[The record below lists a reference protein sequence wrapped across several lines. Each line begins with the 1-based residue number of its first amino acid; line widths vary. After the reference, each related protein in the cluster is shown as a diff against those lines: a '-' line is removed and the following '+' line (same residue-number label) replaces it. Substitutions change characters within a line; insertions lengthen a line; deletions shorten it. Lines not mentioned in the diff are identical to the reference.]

1 MPNNF
6 YNNNGRQGLFNY
18 GQHPLPP
25 NNNHQNP
32 LSCRICHQIFP
43 SFQALITHS
52 SSHHHLVQ
60 ENNNIFRG
68 RQSSSFSPN
77 LMNNPQRQCLINP
90 SPHRRLVAS
99 SYQPRLTRASPY
111 PYTTTTNATTRPSWR
126 RFPPELMPSS
136 TLSYVNE
143 MARLASSS
151 STPLIHHQEEI
162 MEVSRVDGT
171 RALIDKLNKPIVK
184 NPFVNLFDLNN
195 DPTLN
200 LELNL

>member
-1 MPNNF
+1 M
-6 YNNNGRQGLFNY
+6 
-18 GQHPLPP
+18 
-25 NNNHQNP
+25 
-32 LSCRICHQIFP
+32 
-43 SFQALITHS
+43 
-52 SSHHHLVQ
+52 
-60 ENNNIFRG
+60 
-68 RQSSSFSPN
+68 
-77 LMNNPQRQCLINP
+77 NPQRQCFIPN

-99 SYQPRLTRASPY
+99 SSFQPRLTRPSPY
-111 PYTTTTNATTRPSWR
+111 PYTTTRPSSCR

-151 STPLIHHQEEI
+151 TPLLIHRQEEI

-184 NPFVNLFDLNN
+184 SRFVNLFDLNN